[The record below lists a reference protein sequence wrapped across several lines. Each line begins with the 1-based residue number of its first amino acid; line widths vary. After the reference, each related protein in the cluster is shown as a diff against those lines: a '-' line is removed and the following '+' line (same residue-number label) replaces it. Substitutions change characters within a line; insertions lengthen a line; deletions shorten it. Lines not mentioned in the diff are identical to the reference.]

1 LVRHFLRDT
10 YYTTRE
16 FSENA
21 RLFLVSTFLV
31 WAGYSVHTVLFN
43 LYLAEGGFG
52 EEFVGRCLSLTGL
65 GMGLAALPAGFLSDR
80 LGRRLCLL
88 LGSVGMGAA
97 STLRAFTL
105 DPALLLAACFAA
117 GAAYALVAIS
127 ASPFLSE
134 NSETH
139 VRTHLFSAHFIVIL
153 VAGVCSTSLGGQVPD
168 LLLAHAP
175 RLAPDLLVA
184 YRWTLAAGGVVT
196 VLAAWPLLSVRE
208 LPPVEA
214 AAGAAPAPAPAG
226 AAGPMAKLA
235 LNFFLIGCGA
245 GLVIPFFNLYFANR
259 FGCTSGQIGGYYAA
273 SQVLTALAA
282 LAGPPLARR
291 FGLLA
296 TMTWLQLASLPFLVT
311 LGFESALPVA
321 VGAFLA
327 RAVLMQTSSPLLNA
341 FAMEVVPPA
350 LRARATAVNNAVWF
364 LGWAGSA
371 SVAGWIMA
379 RYGYDYPYYMTA
391 ALYGAASIAFYR
403 MFRRTPHGRARPD
416 GVPGPRPTG

>member
-1 LVRHFLRDT
+1 
-10 YYTTRE
+10 
-16 FSENA
+16 
-21 RLFLVSTFLV
+21 V
-31 WAGYSVHTVLFN
+31 WAGYSVHQVLFN

-65 GMGLAALPAGFLSDR
+65 GMGLAALPAGILSDR
-80 LGRRLCLL
+80 LGRRHCLL
-88 LGSVGMGAA
+88 LGSVGLGVV

-105 DPALLLAACFAA
+105 DPGWLLAAGFAA
-117 GAAYALVAIS
+117 GVAYALVAIS

-153 VAGVCSTSLGGQVPD
+153 VAGVCGTFAGGQIPE
-168 LLLAHAP
+168 LLRRHAP
-175 RLAPDLLVA
+175 AWTPTLLVA
-184 YRWTLAAGGVVT
+184 YRWTLAAGGIVT
-196 VLAAWPLLSVRE
+196 VMAGWPLLSVRE
-208 LPPVEA
+208 QPPLEGEAGTA
-214 AAGAAPAPAPAG
+214 AAPGG

-259 FGCTSGQIGGYYAA
+259 FGCTSGQIGVYYAM

-282 LAGPPLARR
+282 LAGPLLARR
-291 FGLLA
+291 FGILK
-296 TMTWLQLASLPFLVT
+296 TMTGLQLASLPFLVT
-311 LGFESALPVA
+311 LGFESSLPVA
-321 VGAFLA
+321 VGAFWA

-364 LGWAGSA
+364 LGWAASA

-379 RYGYDYPYYMTA
+379 RYGYEYPYYMTA
-391 ALYGAASIAFYR
+391 ALYGAASILFYR
-403 MFRRTPHGRARPD
+403 MFRGATVKAR
-416 GVPGPRPTG
+416 GAA

>member
-43 LYLAEGGFG
+43 LYLAQGGFG
-52 EEFVGRCLSLTGL
+52 EEFVGRCLTLTGI
-65 GMGLAALPAGFLSDR
+65 GMGLAALPAGWLSDR

-88 LGSVGMGAA
+88 LGSVGMGVA

-105 DPALLLAACFAA
+105 DPALLLAACFGA

-139 VRTHLFSAHFIVIL
+139 VRTRLFSAHFIVIL
-153 VAGVCSTSLGGQVPD
+153 VANVCGTSAGGLIPE
-168 LLLAHAP
+168 LLHRHAP
-175 RLAPDLLVA
+175 AWAPELLVA
-184 YRWTLAAGGVVT
+184 YRWALAAGGVVT

-208 LPPVEA
+208 QPPLEDP
-214 AAGAAPAPAPAG
+214 GAPVAPPPRAT
-226 AAGPMAKLA
+226 GPMAKLA

-259 FGCTSGQIGGYYAA
+259 FGCTSGQIGVYYAL

-291 FGLLA
+291 FGILE
-296 TMTWLQLASLPFLVT
+296 TITVLQLASLPFLVT
-311 LGFESALPVA
+311 LGLESSLPVA
-321 VGAFLA
+321 VAAFWA
-327 RAVLMQTSSPLLNA
+327 RAVLMQTSSPLVNA
-341 FAMEVVPPA
+341 YAMEVVPPA
-350 LRARATAVNNAVWF
+350 RRARATAINNAVWF

-371 SVAGWIMA
+371 SLAGWVMA
-379 RYGYDYPYYMTA
+379 RFGYEYPYYLTA
-391 ALYGAASIAFYR
+391 AIYGLAAVLFYR
-403 MFRRTPHGRARPD
+403 MFRRAAA
-416 GVPGPRPTG
+416 PGPGAAGGVTAA